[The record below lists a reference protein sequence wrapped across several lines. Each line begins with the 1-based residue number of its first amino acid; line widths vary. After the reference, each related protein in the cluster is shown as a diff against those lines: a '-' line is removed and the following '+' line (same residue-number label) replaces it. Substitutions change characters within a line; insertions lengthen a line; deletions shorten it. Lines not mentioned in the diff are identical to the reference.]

1 MKREKF
7 NILNIILDKTIFGFF
22 IVLISLTLNFAFS
35 QNSFAE
41 YYKATLSAS
50 INENTAVIDGT
61 EAIESSSETAEHAIN
76 LKVKTTNKTGY
87 TATLSAKTDE
97 TALLNTNPAITTKIS
112 SISSVSSL
120 SNLPA
125 NTWGYSFNTNTDFNP
140 IPALSTPANLIH
152 TTEKSTSEENHTI
165 KLGMKLNSSLKPGNY
180 ENKLIISVVSNPY
193 TPKAI
198 MTEGPDFNTKLK
210 SLETATNKIEH
221 FKKSPVAPAA
231 SMNAVN
237 IDDDESECEIKLW
250 LDPSDKTAY
259 YYAEPEK
266 VYLNKKSNEMFFS
279 KSDEQKIKNI
289 LEIDL
294 SHFDTSEVTNM
305 GGMFYGMSNL
315 TTLNVS
321 HFDTSKVTNMGLM
334 FYGMR
339 DLSALNLSSFNTSQ
353 VTDMHNMFYGMSN
366 LTTLNVSH
374 FDTSKVTNMGLM
386 FYGMRDLS
394 ALNLSSFNTSQ
405 VTDMHNMFYG
415 MSNLTTL
422 NVSHFDTSKVT
433 NMGLMFYG
441 MSGLTSL
448 DLSNFD
454 TSKVTNMGNMF
465 SSMTNLTS
473 LNLSSFN
480 TSKVTDMGFMF
491 YGIPNLTS
499 LDLSN
504 FDTSKTTKMSFM
516 FYGMRKLTAL
526 NLSSFNT
533 SQVTDMSGMFSSM
546 PSLTSLNLSH
556 FDTSKVTDMHFM
568 FRDTSNLT
576 SLDLSNFDT
585 SKVTD
590 MNNMFR
596 NMSSITSL
604 DLSHFDTSK
613 VTDMENMFSDMSNL
627 TSLDLSNFDTSQV
640 TDMNGLFGLRDVDKL
655 NDKLETIY
663 VNNDFNTDKVINF
676 LAMFENR
683 MKLRGGNGSFSAA
696 PGAADLTWLR
706 VDRPGVQG
714 YFTRKP

>member
-7 NILNIILDKTIFGFF
+7 NILNIILDKTIFGFL

-50 INENTAVIDGT
+50 VNENTAVIDGT

-152 TTEKSTSEENHTI
+152 TTEKSTDEENHTI

-198 MTEGPDFNTKLK
+198 MTEGPDFNAKLK
-210 SLETATNKIEH
+210 ALETATNKIEH

-250 LDPSDKTAY
+250 LDPTDKTAY
-259 YYAEPEK
+259 YYTEPGK

-294 SHFDTSEVTNM
+294 SNFDTSEVTNM

-315 TTLNVS
+315 TS
-321 HFDTSKVTNMGLM
+321 
-334 FYGMR
+334 
-339 DLSALNLSSFNTSQ
+339 LNLSNFNTSQ
-353 VTDMHNMFYGMSN
+353 
-366 LTTLNVSH
+366 
-374 FDTSKVTNMGLM
+374 
-386 FYGMRDLS
+386 
-394 ALNLSSFNTSQ
+394 
-405 VTDMHNMFYG
+405 
-415 MSNLTTL
+415 
-422 NVSHFDTSKVT
+422 VT

-441 MSGLTSL
+441 MSNLTTL

-465 SSMTNLTS
+465 SFMTNLTS
-473 LNLSSFN
+473 LNLSNFN
-480 TSKVTDMGFMF
+480 TSQVTNMGFMF
-491 YGIPNLTS
+491 YDVPNLAS
-499 LDLSN
+499 LDLSH
-504 FDTSKTTKMSFM
+504 FDTSMVTNMSFM
-516 FYGMRKLTAL
+516 FYGMRNLTAL
-526 NLSSFNT
+526 NLSNFNT
-533 SQVTDMSGMFSSM
+533 SQVTDMSGMFYSM
-546 PSLTSLNLSH
+546 PSLTTLNLSN

-568 FRDTSNLT
+568 FC
-576 SLDLSNFDT
+576 
-585 SKVTD
+585 
-590 MNNMFR
+590 
-596 NMSSITSL
+596 
-604 DLSHFDTSK
+604 
-613 VTDMENMFSDMSNL
+613 DMSNL
-627 TSLDLSNFDTSQV
+627 TSLVLYTVPTSNETYINTLS
-640 TDMNGLFGLRDVDKL
+640 L
-655 NDKLETIY
+655 N
-663 VNNDFNTDKVINF
+663 
-676 LAMFENR
+676 
-683 MKLRGGNGSFSAA
+683 
-696 PGAADLTWLR
+696 
-706 VDRPGVQG
+706 
-714 YFTRKP
+714 

>member
-7 NILNIILDKTIFGFF
+7 GILSIILDKTIFGFL
-22 IVLISLTLNFAFS
+22 IVLISLTVNFAFS

-50 INENTAVIDGT
+50 VNENTAVIDGT

-87 TATLSAKTDE
+87 TATISSKTDE

-250 LDPSDKTAY
+250 LDPTDKTAY
-259 YYAEPEK
+259 YYTEPGK
-266 VYLNKKSNEMFFS
+266 VYLNKESSKMFHS
-279 KSDEQKIKNI
+279 KSGEQKIRNI

-294 SHFDTSEVTNM
+294 SNFDTSEVTNM
-305 GGMFYGMSNL
+305 GEMFYGMSNL
-315 TTLNVS
+315 TSLNLSNFDTSQVTNMGLMFS
-321 HFDTSKVTNMGLM
+321 RMSSLTSLNLSNFDTSKVTNMSDMFNSMPNLTSLNLSNFNTSQVTNMGLM
-334 FYGMR
+334 FYG
-339 DLSALNLSSFNTSQ
+339 LSS
-353 VTDMHNMFYGMSN
+353 
-366 LTTLNVSH
+366 
-374 FDTSKVTNMGLM
+374 
-386 FYGMRDLS
+386 
-394 ALNLSSFNTSQ
+394 
-405 VTDMHNMFYG
+405 
-415 MSNLTTL
+415 
-422 NVSHFDTSKVT
+422 
-433 NMGLMFYG
+433 
-441 MSGLTSL
+441 LTSL

-465 SSMTNLTS
+465 SSMTSLTS
-473 LNLSSFN
+473 LNLSNFN
-480 TSKVTDMGFMF
+480 TSQVTDMSFMF
-491 YGIPNLTS
+491 YGMSNPTS

-504 FDTSKTTKMSFM
+504 FDTSKVTNMSFM
-516 FYGMRKLTAL
+516 FYGMRNLTAL
-526 NLSSFNT
+526 NLSNFNT
-533 SQVTDMSGMFSSM
+533 SQVTNMGGMFYSM

-585 SKVTD
+585 SKVTN
-590 MNNMFR
+590 MGNMFR

-640 TDMNGLFGLRDVDKL
+640 TDMNGLFGLRGVDKL

-663 VNNDFNTDKVINF
+663 VNNDFNTAKVINF
-676 LAMFENR
+676 SAMFENR

-696 PGAADLTWLR
+696 PGAVDLTWLR

>member
-321 HFDTSKVTNMGLM
+321 HFDTSKVADMSLM
-334 FYGMR
+334 F
-339 DLSALNLSSFNTSQ
+339 
-353 VTDMHNMFYGMSN
+353 H
-366 LTTLNVSH
+366 
-374 FDTSKVTNMGLM
+374 
-386 FYGMRDLS
+386 GMRDLS

>member
-7 NILNIILDKTIFGFF
+7 NILNIILDKTIFGFL

-50 INENTAVIDGT
+50 VNENTAVIDGT

-87 TATLSAKTDE
+87 TATISSKTDE

-250 LDPSDKTAY
+250 LDPTDKTAY
-259 YYAEPEK
+259 YYTEPGK

-294 SHFDTSEVTNM
+294 SNFDTSEVTNM

-321 HFDTSKVTNMGLM
+321 NFDTSKVT
-334 FYGMR
+334 
-339 DLSALNLSSFNTSQ
+339 
-353 VTDMHNMFYGMSN
+353 DMSLMFYGMSN
-366 LTTLNVSH
+366 LTT
-374 FDTSKVTNMGLM
+374 
-386 FYGMRDLS
+386 
-394 ALNLSSFNTSQ
+394 
-405 VTDMHNMFYG
+405 
-415 MSNLTTL
+415 
-422 NVSHFDTSKVT
+422 
-433 NMGLMFYG
+433 
-441 MSGLTSL
+441 L

-454 TSKVTNMGNMF
+454 TSKVTDMHNMF

-473 LNLSSFN
+473 FNLSSFN
-480 TSKVTDMGFMF
+480 TSKVTNMGFMF

-516 FYGMRKLTAL
+516 FYGMRNLTAL
-526 NLSSFNT
+526 NVSNFNT

-655 NDKLETIY
+655 NDKLETVY
-663 VNNDFNTDKVINF
+663 VNNDFNTGKVINF
-676 LAMFENR
+676 SAMFENR
-683 MKLRGGNGSFSAA
+683 KKLRGGNGSFLAE

>member
-7 NILNIILDKTIFGFF
+7 NILNIILDKTIFGFL

-50 INENTAVIDGT
+50 VNENTAVIDGT
-61 EAIESSSETAEHAIN
+61 EAIESSSETTEHAIN

-152 TTEKSTSEENHTI
+152 TTEKSTDEENHTI

-198 MTEGPDFNTKLK
+198 MTEGPDFNAKLK
-210 SLETATNKIEH
+210 ALETATNKIEH

-250 LDPSDKTAY
+250 LDPTDKTAY

-294 SHFDTSEVTNM
+294 SNFDTSEVTNM

-321 HFDTSKVTNMGLM
+321 HFDTSKVTDMSLM
-334 FYGMR
+334 FHGVR

-366 LTTLNVSH
+366 LTTL
-374 FDTSKVTNMGLM
+374 
-386 FYGMRDLS
+386 DLS
-394 ALNLSSFNTSQ
+394 N
-405 VTDMHNMFYG
+405 
-415 MSNLTTL
+415 
-422 NVSHFDTSKVT
+422 FDTSKVT

-441 MSGLTSL
+441 MSNLTTL

-480 TSKVTDMGFMF
+480 TSKVTDMCFMF

-663 VNNDFNTDKVINF
+663 VYNDFNTAKVINF
-676 LAMFENR
+676 SAMFENR

-714 YFTRKP
+714 YFTRRP

>member
-7 NILNIILDKTIFGFF
+7 NILNIILDKTIFGFL

-50 INENTAVIDGT
+50 VDENTAVIDGT

-165 KLGMKLNSSLKPGNY
+165 KLGMKLNSSLKPGDY

-210 SLETATNKIEH
+210 SLETGTNKIEH

-250 LDPSDKTAY
+250 LDPTDKTAY
-259 YYAEPEK
+259 YYTEPGK
-266 VYLNKKSNEMFFS
+266 VYLNKESSKMFHS
-279 KSDEQKIKNI
+279 KSDEQKIRNI

-294 SHFDTSEVTNM
+294 SNFDTSEVTNM

-321 HFDTSKVTNMGLM
+321 HFDTSKVADMSLM
-334 FYGMR
+334 F
-339 DLSALNLSSFNTSQ
+339 
-353 VTDMHNMFYGMSN
+353 H
-366 LTTLNVSH
+366 
-374 FDTSKVTNMGLM
+374 
-386 FYGMRDLS
+386 GMRDLS

-663 VNNDFNTDKVINF
+663 VNNDFNTAKVINF
-676 LAMFENR
+676 SAMFENR